1 MNIAVI
7 IDSKIQSGG
16 GFQYALSIS
25 LLLNKKRSEK
35 YNFIFFTTAKENIT
49 ILEKNNIKAVY
60 LNFSKFDLLLGY
72 LRTNIIIYQ
81 MLDTIKICRT
91 AKIDRILKKYNIDLI
106 YFISPS
112 WLSQATENFN
122 YIFTMWDLC
131 HRDFVEF
138 PEVYAHREFE
148 RRENLYR
155 KALPKAVK
163 IIAESDLGRSNIIT
177 RYNIDEKRV
186 LSLPMPPSNS
196 VNISEEVY
204 NSNHIN
210 IKKKYGIDGEYIFY
224 PAQFWPHKN
233 HLYVLEGLK
242 ILDEKY
248 NIKLNAV
255 FSGSDYGNLE
265 FLFKKVKELELEGR
279 IYFIGFVANE
289 EIPYLYKQALA
300 LVMPT
305 YFGPTNIPP
314 LEAFKLKCP
323 VLYSDLPGLKEQV
336 QDAALL
342 LDLKEP
348 QSLAEN
354 LLKIMRNDPE
364 VSKMVLNGANKVAEW
379 DEDNFFLGLKEI
391 FDDYAVKL
399 KCWK

>member
-1 MNIAVI
+1 MNIAII

-16 GFQYALSIS
+16 GFQYVLSTS
-25 LLLNKKRSEK
+25 LLLNKRKSEN
-35 YNFIFFTTAKENIT
+35 YNFIFFTTAKENID

-60 LNFSKFDLLLGY
+60 LNFSDLDMFLSY
-72 LRTNIIIYQ
+72 LRTNIIIYEI
-81 MLDTIKICRT
+81 LYRIKIFRT
-91 AKIDRILKKYNIDLI
+91 AKIDRILKNYNIDLI
-106 YFISPS
+106 YFTSPS
-112 WLSQATENFN
+112 WLSQATEDFN

-131 HRDFVEF
+131 HRDCVEF

-148 RRENLYR
+148 RRENLYK

-163 IIAESDLGRSNIIT
+163 IITESDLGQSNIIR
-177 RYNIDEKRV
+177 RYNIDENRV
-186 LSLPMPPSNS
+186 ISLPMLPSNS
-196 VNISEEVY
+196 ANISQEIY
-204 NSNHIN
+204 NTNYIDV
-210 IKKKYGIDGEYIFY
+210 KKKYGIDGEYIFY
-224 PAQFWPHKN
+224 PAQFWSHKN
-233 HLYVLEGLK
+233 HLYILEGLK

-248 NIKLNAV
+248 NLKLNAV
-255 FSGSDYGNLE
+255 FSGSDYGNQG
-265 FLFKKVKELELEGR
+265 FLSKKVKEFELEAR
-279 IYFIGFVANE
+279 IYFIGFVSNE

-348 QSLAEN
+348 ESLALN
-354 LLKIMRNDPE
+354 LLKIIRNDPE
-364 VSKMVLNGANKVAEW
+364 VNKMVLNGANKVADW
-379 DEDNFFLGLKEI
+379 DENNFWLGLKRI
-391 FDDYAVKL
+391 FDDYAEKL

>member
-1 MNIAVI
+1 MNIGVI

-25 LLLNKKRSEK
+25 LLLNKHKNEK
-35 YNFIFFTTAKENIT
+35 YNFIFFTTAKENISL
-49 ILEKNNIKAVY
+49 LEKNNIEAIY
-60 LNFSKFDLLLGY
+60 LNLSKFDEFLSYIRRNTL
-72 LRTNIIIYQ
+72 IYEI
-81 MLDTIKICRT
+81 LDKIKICRT
-91 AKIDRILKKYNIDLI
+91 VKIDRILKRYNIDLI
-106 YFISPS
+106 YFVSPS
-112 WLSQATENFN
+112 GLSRVTEDCN

-138 PEVYAHREFE
+138 PEVYMNREFE
-148 RRENLYR
+148 KRENLY
-155 KALPKAVK
+155 KKVLPKAVK
-163 IIAESDLGRSNIIT
+163 IIAESDLGRLNIIR
-177 RYNIDEKRV
+177 RYNIDETRV
-186 LSLPMPPSNS
+186 ISMPMWPSNS
-196 VNISEEVY
+196 VNISQEEYDY
-204 NSNHIN
+204 NYID
-210 IKKKYGIDGEYIFY
+210 IKKKYDIDGEYIFY
-224 PAQFWPHKN
+224 PAQFWAHKN
-233 HLYVLEGLK
+233 HIYILEGLK

-248 NIKLNAV
+248 NIKINAV

-342 LDLKEP
+342 LDLTKPEN
-348 QSLAEN
+348 LAIN
-354 LLKIMRNDPE
+354 LLKIMGNDPLIE
-364 VSKMVLNGANKVAEW
+364 KLILNGVHKLLEV
-379 DEDNFFLGLKEI
+379 DEEDIWLCQKAI
-391 FDDYAVKL
+391 FDDYVVKL